1 MKAAAGNEHPLA
13 SQATA
18 PASQRSHPIL
28 GSRPVTPRRLTVIR
42 PPEFSFHLIS
52 SGLATLLGYRDLL
65 YTLTVVRLSI
75 RYKQSIL
82 GPLWAILQPLALMTV
97 YTLIFSRV
105 AKVSSDGA
113 PYPLFVFSGL
123 LPWIFFSSAI
133 SNSIN
138 GLIHYPALLTKMYFP
153 REIIPL
159 SYVFAA
165 LVDFGIACFLLGG
178 LMAYYRVSLSWNVLY
193 LLPIIAILT
202 AFTAAF
208 ALVLSSIQSR
218 FRDVGVALPLLLQV
232 GMFAAPVVY
241 SISAVPLR
249 FRKLF
254 LINPLATLL
263 DNFRRVLIHG
273 LAPDM
278 PMLIT
283 AGVVTLCL
291 LVAAYGYF
299 KATEGTMAD
308 TL

>member
-1 MKAAAGNEHPLA
+1 MKTAARDEHSLA

-28 GSRPVTPRRLTVIR
+28 GSRPVAPRRIAIIR
-42 PPEFSFHLIS
+42 PPEFSLNMIYA
-52 SGLATLLGYRDLL
+52 GVATLLGYRDLL
-65 YTLTVVRLSI
+65 YTLTLFRISI
-75 RYKQSIL
+75 RYKQSLL

-165 LVDFGIACFLLGG
+165 LVDFAIACVLLGG
-178 LMAYYRVSLSWNVLY
+178 LMAYYRVPLSWNALY
-193 LLPIIAILT
+193 LLPIVAILT
-202 AFTAAF
+202 AFTAAM
-208 ALVLSSIQSR
+208 ALVLSSVQSR

-241 SISAVPLR
+241 SVNAVPVR
-249 FRKLF
+249 YRRLF
-254 LINPLATLL
+254 LLNPLAGLL
-263 DNFRRVLIHG
+263 DSFRRVLIHG

-283 AGVVTLCL
+283 AGVITLCC

-299 KATEGTMAD
+299 KAAEGTMAD